1 MAEENSQD
9 NLERSEEATP
19 KRRDEARKQ
28 GQFARSKELIPAAT
42 LTMLLIAMRFA
53 GAELLERQGRLLAGF
68 ISAAGTMKQ
77 FDVND
82 LSLLS
87 YNAGGLLAPVLL
99 PVFGAVLVAALASG
113 FMQTGMVLAEEPVR
127 FDLARISPLA
137 GWRRLFSL
145 DAVADLIKAMLFI
158 GLLGWIGGKTIYS
171 ELPRLASLANIGV
184 AEILEYTAHEVS
196 FIGTWII
203 ATLAALAGLDYLFQR
218 WRTETKLR
226 MSRQEVKEEM
236 REQDGD
242 PLLRSRIKSL
252 RQKMARQ
259 RMMSEVAKADVV
271 ITNPTELAIALRY
284 RAGEMS
290 APKVLGKG
298 AGYVAQKI
306 REVARGNSIPI
317 VENKP
322 LARLLFKEVEIGREV
337 PEALYR
343 AVAETLAYVY
353 RLRRGGAAVANPEG
367 GRG

>member
-1 MAEENSQD
+1 M
-9 NLERSEEATP
+9 
-19 KRRDEARKQ
+19 
-28 GQFARSKELIPAAT
+28 
-42 LTMLLIAMRFA
+42 
-53 GAELLERQGRLLAGF
+53 
-68 ISAAGTMKQ
+68 
-77 FDVND
+77 
-82 LSLLS
+82 
-87 YNAGGLLAPVLL
+87 LL

-145 DAVADLIKAMLFI
+145 DAVADLIKAMLII
-158 GLLGWIGGKTIYS
+158 GMLGWIGGKTIYS

-203 ATLAALAGLDYLFQR
+203 ATLAVLAGLDYLFQR

-242 PLLRSRIKSL
+242 PLLRSRMKSL

-271 ITNPTELAIALRY
+271 MPTRPNWRSRCAT
-284 RAGEMS
+284 
-290 APKVLGKG
+290 AP
-298 AGYVAQKI
+298 
-306 REVARGNSIPI
+306 AR
-317 VENKP
+317 
-322 LARLLFKEVEIGREV
+322 
-337 PEALYR
+337 
-343 AVAETLAYVY
+343 
-353 RLRRGGAAVANPEG
+353 
-367 GRG
+367 